1 MWPFVLIAIYCFFVA
16 LASLAGGMLP
26 SLIRLTHT
34 RMQLI
39 LSTVGGLVLGVGML
53 HLLPHSIAETESV
66 DYSVWAALAGLL
78 AMFFLIRIFQVH
90 HHGPV
95 DETSDHQCDHD
106 HTGAKCD
113 HHDHIPIDGE
123 DCDTHRHPYSWIG
136 LCVGLTLH
144 TLFDGVAIA
153 ASVSAESLHPD
164 RAGMLLGFGTFMAV
178 LLHKPLDAMSITT
191 VMAAG
196 GWSPRS
202 RQLVNIGFALTNA
215 LGAGIFC
222 LGIQQ
227 FIQNQHL
234 VIGLALGFAAGVFVC
249 IALADILPEL
259 QFHRHDRIKLSA
271 ALMTGVL
278 LAYAIGFVESPHQHE
293 HATSPPDSHAAD
305 DAADGQHDDYDR
317 NHDHAGHDHP

>member
-1 MWPFVLIAIYCFFVA
+1 MWPLILIAIYCFFVA

-39 LSTVGGLVLGVGML
+39 LSTVGGLVLGVGLL
-53 HLLPHSIAETESV
+53 HLLPHSIAETGSV
-66 DYSVWAALAGLL
+66 DYSVWAALVGLL

-95 DETSDHQCDHD
+95 DEAPDDECDHD
-106 HTGAKCD
+106 HSDAQCD
-113 HHDHIPIDGE
+113 HHDHIHIDGE
-123 DCDTHRHPYSWIG
+123 DCDTHRQPYSWIG

-153 ASVSAESLHPD
+153 ASVSAESLHPGQ
-164 RAGMLLGFGTFMAV
+164 AGMLLGFGTFMAV

-191 VMAAG
+191 VMAVG

-202 RQLVNIGFALTNA
+202 RQFVNVGFALTNA
-215 LGAGIFC
+215 LGAGLFYF
-222 LGIQQ
+222 GIQQ
-227 FIQNQHL
+227 FFQNQHL
-234 VIGLALGFAAGVFVC
+234 AIGLALGFAAGMFMC

-259 QFHRHDRIKLSA
+259 QFHRHDRMKLSA
-271 ALMTGVL
+271 ALMLGVL
-278 LAYAIGFVESPHQHE
+278 LAYAIGFVESPHQHGP
-293 HATSPPDSHAAD
+293 APSDSHTEHSEANE
-305 DAADGQHDDYDR
+305 GHD
-317 NHDHAGHDHP
+317 DHAGHNHP

>member
-1 MWPFVLIAIYCFFVA
+1 
-16 LASLAGGMLP
+16 
-26 SLIRLTHT
+26 
-34 RMQLI
+34 
-39 LSTVGGLVLGVGML
+39 VGLL
-53 HLLPHSIAETESV
+53 HLLPHSIAETQSV

-95 DETSDHQCDHD
+95 EESSSHDCVHD
-106 HTGAKCD
+106 HSGPKCD

-123 DCDTHRHPYSWIG
+123 DCDAHRHPYSWIG

-153 ASVSAESLHPD
+153 ASVSAESLPS
-164 RAGMLLGFGTFMAV
+164 GQVGTLLGFGTFIAV

-196 GWSPRS
+196 GWSGRS
-202 RQLVNIGFALTNA
+202 RQFVNIGFALTNA

-222 LGIQQ
+222 LGIQH
-227 FIQNQHL
+227 FLQNQHL
-234 VIGLALGFAAGVFVC
+234 VIGLALGFAAGVFMC

-259 QFHRHDRIKLSA
+259 QFHRHDRVKLSL
-271 ALMTGVL
+271 ALVLGVL

-293 HATSPPDSHAAD
+293 HGAAVPGSQAGDSDSHA
-305 DAADGQHDDYDR
+305 GHDD
-317 NHDHAGHDHP
+317 HDHAGHDHP